1 MKTKHIDFKDK
12 ILIQSMTNT
21 KTKDIDKT
29 LEQIKALA
37 KYGCDL
43 VRVAVFDD
51 QDANSLEIICKKSPL
66 PIIADIHFNFNY
78 ALKAIDSGVSKIRL
92 NPGNIS
98 NPNEIKQIIDAAK
111 RKKIWIRL
119 GVNSGSIPE
128 KYLIKNKNNIVK
140 SMLNLMEDY
149 LKIFN
154 KEKFNK
160 LVLSFKCSDP
170 LLNIKVNEAAFKK
183 FKYPFHIGVT
193 EAGTLLDA
201 TIKSTIGLAP
211 LLIKGIGSTI
221 RISISGD
228 PCEEVKIAHKI
239 LNNLKLENN
248 RINIISCP
256 TCGRLNYDIFSI
268 VAKVEKYCEFKFFP
282 LTISILGCVVN
293 GIGEGKHADIGLA
306 GSGDKVIVF
315 KDGKIYKHVSKN
327 DAFKEIKKLI
337 DDKYKMFLKRN

>member
-78 ALKAIDSGVSKIRL
+78 ALKAIASGVSKIRL

-98 NPNEIKQIIDAAK
+98 DPTEIKQIITAAK
-111 RKKIWIRL
+111 KANIWIRI

-128 KYLIKNKNNIVK
+128 KYLTRNKKDIAK
-140 SMLNLMEDY
+140 SMINLMDDY

-154 KEKFNK
+154 KEKFDK

-170 LLNIKVNEAAFKK
+170 LLNIRVNEKAFKK
-183 FKYPFHIGVT
+183 FKYPFHLGVT

-211 LLIKGIGSTI
+211 LLNKKIGNTI

-228 PCEEVKIAHKI
+228 PCEEVKVAHKI

-248 RINIISCP
+248 RVNIITCP

-268 VAKVEKYCEFKFFP
+268 VDKVEKYCEFKFFP

-306 GSGDKVIVF
+306 GSGDKVIIF
-315 KDGKIYKHVSKN
+315 KDGKIFKNVSKN
-327 DAFKEIKKLI
+327 DAFNELKKLI
-337 DDKYKMFLKRN
+337 DNKYEIFLKAK